1 MSAGELI
8 SYSIY
13 FGGAFAAA
21 CAVIFGFVSALQVE
35 RRYSDFIVPA
45 LIPLVALGI
54 TLSTVLSQRNLNFAS
69 FNIDLIGAGTVG
81 SGGWLLRLVSFSLVG
96 LSGAKITAYLIKRRP
111 RGPRTVIEG
120 QALYAAFVAYFVGNV
135 LLNAAFGTRPVFIH
149 GSIYPLVIFSAVYLG
164 RGEPLESLIQGAKYA
179 LFGMMLL
186 SLVVAVV
193 NPEMAV
199 QTAYKGWLPG
209 VNIRLWGVGSN
220 ANSIGPLAL
229 LALLLEV
236 MQPTRRPAL
245 RRVMILSALVVLV
258 LAQSK
263 TTWLAGA
270 VVTMILVWYRYGRTP
285 NGGTDLRFILAVVM
299 AAFILGIMLNHFSIE
314 RLWAKIEASDA
325 GNDITTL
332 TGRTQI
338 WAAAMAAWKASPVFG
353 YGLDAWG
360 AEHRLRLGM
369 PFAFSAHNQFLQS
382 LSAAGAIGAAGFIV
396 YLLLLVRGAFRYAE
410 QSGGVSVALMAIILM
425 RCVTETP
432 LTLGAI
438 LNGDFLTHLL
448 LFMICLRGVRKKKEP
463 VLPQLGLPKYTI
475 SSAQVVPQ

>member
-1 MSAGELI
+1 MSAGAII

-13 FGGAFAAA
+13 FGGGFAAA
-21 CAVIFGFVSALQVE
+21 CAIIFAFISMLQVE

-81 SGGWLLRLVSFSLVG
+81 SGGWLLRLVSFALVG
-96 LSGAKITAYLIKRRP
+96 LSGAKVMAYLLKRRP
-111 RGPRTVIEG
+111 RGPRVVIEG
-120 QALYAAFVAYFVGNV
+120 QALYAAFVVYFVGNV
-135 LLNAAFGTRPVFIH
+135 LLNAAFGTHPVFIH
-149 GSIYPLVIFSAVYLG
+149 GSVYPLVIFSAVYLG
-164 RGEPLESLIQGAKYA
+164 RGEPLEPLIQGAKYA

-186 SLVVAVV
+186 SLVLALV

-209 VNIRLWGVGSN
+209 VSIRLWGVGSN

-229 LALLLEV
+229 LTLLLEV
-236 MQPTRRPAL
+236 MQPTRKAPL
-245 RRVMILSALVVLV
+245 RLAIILSALVVFV

-263 TTWLAGA
+263 TTWLAGV
-270 VVTMILVWYRYGRTP
+270 VVTTILVWYRYGRTP
-285 NGGTDLRFILAVVM
+285 NGGTDLRFILAVVVAM
-299 AAFILGIMLNHFSIE
+299 LILGLMLNHMNLDRI
-314 RLWAKIEASDA
+314 WAKIEASDA

-338 WAAAMAAWKASPVFG
+338 WAAAMAAWKANPVFG

-382 LSAAGAIGAAGFIV
+382 LSAAGVIGAAGFIA
-396 YLLLLVRGAFRYAE
+396 YFFLLVRGALRCSE
-410 QSGGVSVALMAIILM
+410 QSGGVSVALIVIILM

-448 LFMICLRGVRKKKEP
+448 LFMICLRGVDKGGQ
-463 VLPQLGLPKYTI
+463 VLSDAFIFGAAKPRGKVGLP
-475 SSAQVVPQ
+475 